1 MAEYRPPGIPH
12 GLGLPRLGPYLFDS
26 ITTRLRTPWGH
37 WCCVREE
44 EAVTASFSVTANTT
58 ETARPRRCSAPR
70 ILYRAATQAEKQK
83 NANMLEAGGRAAPR
97 RVSRSVV
104 PWPRLR
110 RDRHPSTSPRAVVH
124 HVITATRR
132 EPSTTGCLL
141 LGPKQT
147 CAGRPGISP
156 FDPTDI
162 ATIQTLRGCCV

>member
-104 PWPRLR
+104 PWPRLPEGPPSFDVPASR
-110 RDRHPSTSPRAVVH
+110 RASRHHRDTARAINDGLSAFGAKADVRWSPRNFA
-124 HVITATRR
+124 
-132 EPSTTGCLL
+132 
-141 LGPKQT
+141 
-147 CAGRPGISP
+147 
-156 FDPTDI
+156 F
-162 ATIQTLRGCCV
+162 